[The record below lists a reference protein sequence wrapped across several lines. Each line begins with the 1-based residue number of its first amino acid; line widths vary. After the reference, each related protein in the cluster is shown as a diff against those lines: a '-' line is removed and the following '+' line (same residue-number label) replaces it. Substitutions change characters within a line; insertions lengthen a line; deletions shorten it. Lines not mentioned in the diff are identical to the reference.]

1 MAKKTPKSKVISV
14 RLPIE
19 EQEAVEKAAVEAG
32 TTVSAYVA
40 QLLKT
45 GGQSKPAPKPVAPL
59 PEKQA
64 PVIAMPLLADAVV
77 LDELRRIGT
86 NINQIA
92 RSANAGL
99 PPDLAFFVR
108 CMGQLLDALSDPAE
122 FKRRLGLVKAR
133 FPTPP
138 KVETSPPPAAKPIP
152 TAPPPSVTPPRQV
165 VPPHLVDQIQKALEE
180 RPAAPKQTVT
190 QPEPSLNLSAYDL
203 PPARSSAHVAPSPT
217 RALAP
222 PLRETKPPP
231 MPEPPERPKRVDA
244 PTRPVPLWP
253 SAPSRPTPRPVSP
266 TPAKSGLRHDH
277 PNPQARDKLQD
288 RPRLRSQRR
297 RQEHP
302 TPSRLGFLGKLWKW

>member
-19 EQEAVEKAAVEAG
+19 EQEAVENAAVEAG

-45 GGQSKPAPKPVAPL
+45 GGQPKPVAPL

-122 FKRRLGLVKAR
+122 FKRRLGLIKTR
-133 FPTPP
+133 FPTTP
-138 KVETSPPPAAKPIP
+138 KVEAAPPPATKPAP

-190 QPEPSLNLSAYDL
+190 QPEPSYNPPAYDL
-203 PPARSSAHVAPSPT
+203 PPARSSAPVAPSPT
-217 RALAP
+217 RAPAP
-222 PLRETKPPP
+222 PPRETKPPP
-231 MPEPPERPKRVDA
+231 MPEPPDRPKRVDA

-266 TPAKSGLRHDH
+266 PPAKPGLKHDH
-277 PNPQARDKLQD
+277 PNPQARHELQN
-288 RPRLRSQRR
+288 RRRLHPPRLEQRDER
-297 RQEHP
+297 AG
-302 TPSRLGFLGKLWKW
+302 RLGFLGKLWKW